1 MPTALVS
8 RAGSE
13 YARFPMSAV
22 AQSTARRGKLA
33 LRRWPRR
40 YTVIGLFFI
49 STVICYVDRVNVS
62 VAIIPMSRAM
72 GYSPATQGLILS
84 AFFWGYIVSQLAGGW
99 MADRFG
105 GKAVLAFGVA
115 SWSLATFVTPFGATI
130 SLSLLLGARVLLGI
144 GEGVNF
150 PAIHSLAARWAP
162 ARERSRAL
170 ALNYTGIFLG
180 TIMALLGSPL
190 LIIHYGWPAV
200 FYISGAVGAIWLVA
214 WVIKAG
220 DGPENS
226 RGVRP
231 DELEVILADRPSLAR
246 PESIPWISILREK
259 AVWAIVLAHVCN
271 NWGFYILLLWLPTY
285 LNRALKVPMERVG
298 EYSLIPWGAT
308 FVVGN
313 LAGWLSDWML
323 ARGATVTT
331 VRKLV
336 QSAGF
341 FMGAVPLFFLPQV
354 TSPAAALALVTVS
367 ACCGAM
373 SLAAFGV
380 NHLDIG
386 PRYAGILMGI
396 SNTAATVPGI
406 IGVAVTGLILGA
418 TGSFA
423 AVFYLT
429 AAVYLI
435 GLAGYL
441 AWASGEQKL

>member
-1 MPTALVS
+1 
-8 RAGSE
+8 
-13 YARFPMSAV
+13 MSAV
-22 AQSTARRGKLA
+22 AQRAAPAGKLA
-33 LRRWPRR
+33 PGGWPRR
-40 YTVIGLFFI
+40 YTVIGLFFL
-49 STVICYVDRVNVS
+49 STIICYVDRVNVS
-62 VAIIPMSRAM
+62 VAIIPMARGL
-72 GYSPATQGLILS
+72 GYSPATQGIVLS

-105 GKAVLAFGVA
+105 GKAVLGFGVA
-115 SWSLATFVTPFGATI
+115 CWSLATFVTPLAASA
-130 SLSLLLGARVLLGI
+130 SLPILLGARVLLGI

-180 TIMALLGSPL
+180 TIVALLCSPP
-190 LIIHYGWPAV
+190 LILRYGWPAV
-200 FYISGAVGAIWLVA
+200 FYISGALGGIWLIA
-214 WVIKAG
+214 WVLKAE
-220 DGPENS
+220 DGPENA
-226 RGVRP
+226 RGL
-231 DELEVILADRPSLAR
+231 DTAELELILADRPRLDRPQSL
-246 PESIPWISILREK
+246 PWAAILHEK

-285 LNRALKVPMERVG
+285 LHRALKVPIERVG
-298 EYSLIPWGAT
+298 EYSLIPWAAT

-323 ARGATVTT
+323 TRGMPVTT
-331 VRKLV
+331 VRKLI
-336 QSAGF
+336 QTAGF
-341 FMGAVPLFFLPQV
+341 SMGAVPLLFLPRV
-354 TSPAAALALVTVS
+354 TDPAIALTLVTVS

-380 NHLDIG
+380 NHLDVG

-396 SNTAATVPGI
+396 SNTAATIPGI
-406 IGVAVTGLILGA
+406 VGVAVTGLILGT
-418 TGSFA
+418 TGSFG

-441 AWASGEQKL
+441 AWASGEPKF

>member
-1 MPTALVS
+1 MT
-8 RAGSE
+8 
-13 YARFPMSAV
+13 AV
-22 AQSTARRGKLA
+22 AQRTAPAWKLA
-33 LRRWPRR
+33 PGRWPRR
-40 YTVIGLFFI
+40 YTVIGLFFV

-62 VAIIPMSRAM
+62 VAIIPMSRGL

-105 GKAVLAFGVA
+105 GKAVLGFGVA
-115 SWSLATFVTPFGATI
+115 CWSLATFVTPLGAAV
-130 SLSLLLGARVLLGI
+130 SLPLLLGARVALGV

-180 TIMALLGSPL
+180 TIVALLGSPP
-190 LIIHYGWPAV
+190 LILKYGWPAV
-200 FYISGAVGAIWLVA
+200 FYISGALGGIWLIA
-214 WVIKAG
+214 WTIKAG
-220 DGPENS
+220 DGPENA
-226 RGVRP
+226 RGLDP
-231 DELEVILADRPSLAR
+231 AELELILADRPALAR
-246 PESIPWISILREK
+246 LQSIPWRAILREK

-285 LNRALKVPMERVG
+285 LNRALKVPVERVG
-298 EYSLIPWGAT
+298 EYALIPWVAT

-313 LAGWLSDWML
+313 LAGWLSDGML
-323 ARGATVTT
+323 ARGMAVTT

-336 QSAGF
+336 QTAGF
-341 FMGAVPLFFLPQV
+341 FIGAVPLIFLPRV
-354 TSPAAALALVTVS
+354 TDPGIAIVLVTVS

-380 NHLDIG
+380 NHLDVG
-386 PRYAGILMGI
+386 PRYGGILMGI

-406 IGVAVTGLILGA
+406 VGVAITGLVLGI

-423 AVFYLT
+423 PIFYIT
-429 AAVYLI
+429 AAVYLV

>member
-1 MPTALVS
+1 MT
-8 RAGSE
+8 
-13 YARFPMSAV
+13 AV
-22 AQSTARRGKLA
+22 AQRAAPARKLA
-33 LRRWPRR
+33 PEKWPRR
-40 YTVIGLFFI
+40 YTVIGLFFV

-62 VAIIPMSRAM
+62 VAIIPMSRRL

-105 GKAVLAFGVA
+105 GKAVLGFGVA
-115 SWSLATFVTPFGATI
+115 CWSLATFVTPLGAAV
-130 SLSLLLGARVLLGI
+130 SLPLLLGARVALGV

-162 ARERSRAL
+162 AHERSRAL

-180 TIMALLGSPL
+180 TIVALLASPP
-190 LIIHYGWPAV
+190 LILRYGWPVV
-200 FYISGAVGAIWLVA
+200 FYISGALGGVWLIA
-214 WVIKAG
+214 WAIKAG
-220 DGPENS
+220 DGPENT
-226 RGVRP
+226 RGVDP
-231 DELEVILADRPSLAR
+231 AELGLILADRPVLER
-246 PESIPWISILREK
+246 PQGLPWVTILREK

-285 LNRALKVPMERVG
+285 LNRALKVPVERVG
-298 EYSLIPWGAT
+298 EYALIPWVAT

-323 ARGATVTT
+323 ARGMTVTT

-336 QSAGF
+336 QTAGF
-341 FMGAVPLFFLPQV
+341 FIGAVPLIFLPRV
-354 TSPAAALALVTVS
+354 TSPGIAIVLVTVT

-380 NHLDIG
+380 NHLDVG

-406 IGVAVTGLILGA
+406 VGVAVTGLVLGI

-423 AVFYLT
+423 PIFYIT
-429 AAVYLI
+429 AAVYLV

>member
-1 MPTALVS
+1 MT
-8 RAGSE
+8 
-13 YARFPMSAV
+13 AV
-22 AQSTARRGKLA
+22 AQRTAPAWKLA
-33 LRRWPRR
+33 PGRWPRR
-40 YTVIGLFFI
+40 YTVIFLFFV

-62 VAIIPMSRAM
+62 VAIIPMSRGL

-105 GKAVLAFGVA
+105 GKAVLGFGVA
-115 SWSLATFVTPFGATI
+115 CWSLATFVTPLGAAV
-130 SLSLLLGARVLLGI
+130 SLPLLLGARVALGV

-180 TIMALLGSPL
+180 TIVALLGSPP
-190 LIIHYGWPAV
+190 LILRYGWPAV
-200 FYISGAVGAIWLVA
+200 FYISGALGSIWLIA
-214 WVIKAG
+214 WAIKAG
-220 DGPENS
+220 DGPENA
-226 RGVRP
+226 RGVDP
-231 DELEVILADRPSLAR
+231 AELELILADRPALAR
-246 PESIPWISILREK
+246 LQSIPWRAILREK

-285 LNRALKVPMERVG
+285 LNRALKVPVERVG
-298 EYSLIPWGAT
+298 EYALIPWVAT

-313 LAGWLSDWML
+313 LAGWLSDGML
-323 ARGATVTT
+323 ARGMAVTT

-336 QSAGF
+336 QTAGF
-341 FMGAVPLFFLPQV
+341 FIGAVPLIFLPRV
-354 TSPAAALALVTVS
+354 TDPGIAIVLVTVS

-380 NHLDIG
+380 NHLDVG

-406 IGVAVTGLILGA
+406 VGVAVTGLVLGI

-423 AVFYLT
+423 PIFYIT
-429 AAVYLI
+429 AAVYLV

>member
-1 MPTALVS
+1 MT
-8 RAGSE
+8 
-13 YARFPMSAV
+13 AV
-22 AQSTARRGKLA
+22 AQRTAPAWKLA
-33 LRRWPRR
+33 PGRWPRR
-40 YTVIGLFFI
+40 YTVIFLFFV

-62 VAIIPMSRAM
+62 VAIIPMSRGL

-105 GKAVLAFGVA
+105 GKAVLGFGVA
-115 SWSLATFVTPFGATI
+115 CWSLATFVTPLGAAV
-130 SLSLLLGARVLLGI
+130 SLPLLLGARVALGV

-180 TIMALLGSPL
+180 TIVALLGSPP
-190 LIIHYGWPAV
+190 LILRYGWPAV
-200 FYISGAVGAIWLVA
+200 FYISGALGSIWLIA
-214 WVIKAG
+214 WAIKAG
-220 DGPENS
+220 DGPENA
-226 RGVRP
+226 RGVDP
-231 DELEVILADRPSLAR
+231 AELELILADRPALAR
-246 PESIPWISILREK
+246 LQSIPWRAILREK

-285 LNRALKVPMERVG
+285 LNRALKVPVERVG
-298 EYSLIPWGAT
+298 EYALIPWVAT

-313 LAGWLSDWML
+313 LAGWLSDGML
-323 ARGATVTT
+323 ARGMAVTT

-336 QSAGF
+336 QTAGF
-341 FMGAVPLFFLPQV
+341 FIGAVPLIFLPRV
-354 TSPAAALALVTVS
+354 TDPGVAIVLVTVS

-380 NHLDIG
+380 NHLDVG

-406 IGVAVTGLILGA
+406 VGVAVTGLVLGI

-423 AVFYLT
+423 PIFYIT
-429 AAVYLI
+429 AAVYLV

>member
-1 MPTALVS
+1 
-8 RAGSE
+8 
-13 YARFPMSAV
+13 MSAAAQPV
-22 AQSTARRGKLA
+22 ASGRGFVPGN
-33 LRRWPRR
+33 WPRR
-40 YTVIGLFFI
+40 YTVIGLFFL

-62 VAIIPMSRAM
+62 VAIIPMARQM
-72 GYSPATQGLILS
+72 GYSPATQGLVLS

-105 GKAVLAFGVA
+105 GKAVLGFGVA
-115 SWSLATFVTPFGATI
+115 CWSLATFLTPPAAR
-130 SLSLLLGARVLLGI
+130 LSFPLLLFARILLGV

-162 ARERSRAL
+162 ARERARAL

-180 TIMALLGSPL
+180 TIAALLASPP
-190 LIIHYGWPAV
+190 LILSHGWPAV
-200 FYISGAVGAIWLVA
+200 FYVSGALGGLWLSA
-214 WVIKAG
+214 WILKG
-220 DGPENS
+220 GNGPEDA
-226 RGVRP
+226 RGVTAA
-231 DELEVILADRPSLAR
+231 ELDLILSDRPPLAR
-246 PESIPWISILREK
+246 PESIPWGAILRER
-259 AVWAIVLAHVCN
+259 AVWAIVSAHVCN

-285 LNRALKVPMERVG
+285 LHVALHVPVERVG
-298 EYSLIPWGAT
+298 AYSLVPWVGT

-313 LAGWLSDWML
+313 LAGWISDWMRQ
-323 ARGATVTT
+323 RGVSVTA
-331 VRKLV
+331 VRKIV

-341 FMGAVPLFFLPQV
+341 MLGALPLLLVPSV
-354 TSPAAALALVTVS
+354 TNPAPALALITIS

-406 IGVAVTGLILGA
+406 VGVAATGFILGV

-423 AVFYLT
+423 AVFYLS

-435 GLAGYL
+435 GLAAYL
-441 AWASGEQKL
+441 AWASGEPRL

>member
-1 MPTALVS
+1 MT
-8 RAGSE
+8 
-13 YARFPMSAV
+13 AV
-22 AQSTARRGKLA
+22 AQRTAPAWKLA
-33 LRRWPRR
+33 PGRWPRR
-40 YTVIGLFFI
+40 YTVIVLFFV

-62 VAIIPMSRAM
+62 VAIIPMSRGL

-105 GKAVLAFGVA
+105 GKAVLGFGVA
-115 SWSLATFVTPFGATI
+115 CWSLATFVTPLGAAV
-130 SLSLLLGARVLLGI
+130 SLPLLLGARVALGV

-180 TIMALLGSPL
+180 TIVALLGSPP
-190 LIIHYGWPAV
+190 LILRYGWPAV
-200 FYISGAVGAIWLVA
+200 FYISGALGSIWLIA
-214 WVIKAG
+214 WAIKAG
-220 DGPENS
+220 DGPENA
-226 RGVRP
+226 RGVDP
-231 DELEVILADRPSLAR
+231 AELELILADRPALAR
-246 PESIPWISILREK
+246 LQSIPWRAILREK

-285 LNRALKVPMERVG
+285 LNRALKVPVERVG
-298 EYSLIPWGAT
+298 EYALIPWVAT

-313 LAGWLSDWML
+313 LAGWLSDGML
-323 ARGATVTT
+323 ARGMAVTT

-336 QSAGF
+336 QTAGF
-341 FMGAVPLFFLPQV
+341 FIGAVPLIFLPRV
-354 TSPAAALALVTVS
+354 TDPGIAIVLVTVS

-380 NHLDIG
+380 NHLDVG

-406 IGVAVTGLILGA
+406 VGVAVTGLVLGI

-423 AVFYLT
+423 PIFYIT
-429 AAVYLI
+429 AAVYLV